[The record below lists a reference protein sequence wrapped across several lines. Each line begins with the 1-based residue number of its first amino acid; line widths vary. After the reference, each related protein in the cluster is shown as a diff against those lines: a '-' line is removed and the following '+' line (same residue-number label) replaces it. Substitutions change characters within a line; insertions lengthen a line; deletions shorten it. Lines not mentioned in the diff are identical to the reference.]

1 MGKVYR
7 KVVKAEEE
15 VIHEGKVCCGC
26 AKDQR
31 THKTSKVAKKARK
44 KAVGDERK
52 LPEKSSFTRHHS
64 FDSPG
69 ASSVFRATQLKV
81 GLEWAPA
88 LTLRR
93 HFHHRLMLGLVGV
106 LVVAMGR
113 WVYAE
118 IHSRTWLAD
127 FCGLAVDVV
136 ASGALAAPFLVTAGM
151 RLLHRAHDYAAGDVY
166 ADASAGKVI
175 AAEDW

>member
-1 MGKVYR
+1 MVLLLEPG
-7 KVVKAEEE
+7 
-15 VIHEGKVCCGC
+15 
-26 AKDQR
+26 
-31 THKTSKVAKKARK
+31 VARVALQ
-44 KAVGDERK
+44 ER
-52 LPEKSSFTRHHS
+52 LPEV
-64 FDSPG
+64 
-69 ASSVFRATQLKV
+69 A
-81 GLEWAPA
+81 
-88 LTLRR
+88 
-93 HFHHRLMLGLVGV
+93 V

>member
-1 MGKVYR
+1 MVL
-7 KVVKAEEE
+7 AL
-15 VIHEGKVCCGC
+15 I
-26 AKDQR
+26 
-31 THKTSKVAKKARK
+31 KKPF
-44 KAVGDERK
+44 VW
-52 LPEKSSFTRHHS
+52 
-64 FDSPG
+64 
-69 ASSVFRATQLKV
+69 V
-81 GLEWAPA
+81 WALITAP
-88 LTLRR
+88 LRWLRGGHRR
-93 HFHHRLMLGLVGV
+93 HRRGLLVV

-127 FCGLAVDVV
+127 FCGLAVEVV

>member
-1 MGKVYR
+1 M
-7 KVVKAEEE
+7 
-15 VIHEGKVCCGC
+15 
-26 AKDQR
+26 QR
-31 THKTSKVAKKARK
+31 RIAAREPGSPFALAHSPTQPLK
-44 KAVGDERK
+44 LRAASTRAPREAVPH
-52 LPEKSSFTRHHS
+52 L
-64 FDSPG
+64 
-69 ASSVFRATQLKV
+69 
-81 GLEWAPA
+81 
-88 LTLRR
+88 
-93 HFHHRLMLGLVGV
+93 V

-151 RLLHRAHDYAAGDVY
+151 RLLHLAHDYAAGDVY